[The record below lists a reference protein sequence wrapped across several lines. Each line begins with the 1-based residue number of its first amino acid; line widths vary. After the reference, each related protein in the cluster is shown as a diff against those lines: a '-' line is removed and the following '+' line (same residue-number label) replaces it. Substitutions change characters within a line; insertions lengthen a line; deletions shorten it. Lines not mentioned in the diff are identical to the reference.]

1 MIVVVIREHISDKI
15 RQIAA
20 MANILHYQA
29 WETRNKIFRFV
40 TWSNPVTGILVYL

>member
-1 MIVVVIREHISDKI
+1 PFDGFEFQRYLLVIVVVIREHISDKI

-29 WETRNKIFRFV
+29 
-40 TWSNPVTGILVYL
+40 